1 MEGCVIRL
9 GTLRPVAPQLL
20 LGRGCG
26 RGCGVPLHLIGRRR
40 SCGSRAVGPIH
51 LLVRRRGRS
60 GCGVGLLHL
69 VMFVLGG
76 GIGSLRRRRSRR
88 VVRSGSRA
96 LRLSR
101 RRILGGRRGAGLCGA
116 LCHYRQGQGEH
127 DKGPQDDSK

>member
-60 GCGVGLLHL
+60 G
-69 VMFVLGG
+69 
-76 GIGSLRRRRSRR
+76 IGSLRRRRSRR